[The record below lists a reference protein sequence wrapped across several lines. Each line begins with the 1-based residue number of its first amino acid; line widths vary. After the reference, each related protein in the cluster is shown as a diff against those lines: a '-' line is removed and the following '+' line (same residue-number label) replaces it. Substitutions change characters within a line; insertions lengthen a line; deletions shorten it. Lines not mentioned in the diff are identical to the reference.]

1 MLLSHLECL
10 GLRVNFAK
18 SVLYP
23 SQRISFLG
31 TVIDSNEGGGH
42 TRTCT
47 GHSATQGF
55 IQTWS
60 PSPPQRIS
68 KDAGTH
74 GLSVFGKSVGPA
86 SHAAPWALAETSSSS
101 TRLASR
107 TPPSQGELGLHCS
120 SGPLEEPSV
129 DGMGRAPKHGLQK
142 EWGLDK
148 RRALCDG
155 KPAFGLYS
163 KKEGHI
169 NCLEMPA
176 ACLGLRTF
184 LPDLRGHPV
193 LVCSDSMRVV
203 SCINRQ
209 GDLKKAIFK
218 ALKKGFS
225 IREKGVFP
233 SVFNTVLVPY
243 LRIPRLS

>member
-101 TRLASR
+101 TRLASQ

-129 DGMGRAPKHGLQK
+129 DGMGRSPKHGLQK
-142 EWGLDK
+142 EGGLDK
-148 RRALCDG
+148 RLQL
-155 KPAFGLYS
+155 KL
-163 KKEGHI
+163 EG
-169 NCLEMPA
+169 A
-176 ACLGLRTF
+176 
-184 LPDLRGHPV
+184 V
-193 LVCSDSMRVV
+193 
-203 SCINRQ
+203 RQ
-209 GDLKKAIFK
+209 KT
-218 ALKKGFS
+218 GF
-225 IREKGVFP
+225 RPLFEKGRSHQLPGNAGSIFGP
-233 SVFNTVLVPY
+233 SHLSTRPEGTS
-243 LRIPRLS
+243 RLSLLGQYEGRVLHKSPGRFKKNDF